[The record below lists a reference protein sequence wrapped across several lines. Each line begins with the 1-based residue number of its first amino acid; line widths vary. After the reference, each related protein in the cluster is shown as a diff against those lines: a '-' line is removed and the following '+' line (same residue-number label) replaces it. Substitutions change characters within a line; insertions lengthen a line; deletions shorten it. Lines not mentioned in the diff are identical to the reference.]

1 MSSEKFTNSYDLR
14 DFMRENMKI
23 SIENANKLSH
33 EIWNKIEKGLDEK
46 YARNRD
52 NMSARHKEEVTKL
65 EARIEELSKPDGAF
79 KEHLRRTL
87 YEDKDFLAE
96 LIRQIA
102 VDHLGID
109 ERDISDYDGPYRSTY
124 YLQWDGKDI

>member
-1 MSSEKFTNSYDLR
+1 MAGDKFTNSYDLR

-46 YARNRD
+46 YNRNRD
-52 NMSARHKEEVTKL
+52 NMTARHKEEVAKL
-65 EARIEELSKPDGAF
+65 EARIEELSQPDGAF

-87 YEDKDFLAE
+87 MADKDYLAD
-96 LIRQIA
+96 LVKQIA
-102 VDHLGID
+102 IEHLGLE
-109 ERDISDYDGPYRSTY
+109 ERDISDYDGPYRSEY
-124 YLQWDGKDI
+124 YLQWDGNDI

>member
-1 MSSEKFTNSYDLR
+1 MAGDKFTNSCDLR

-46 YARNRD
+46 YCRNRD
-52 NMSARHKEEVTKL
+52 NMTARHKEEVAKL
-65 EARIEELSKPDGAF
+65 ETRIEELSQPNGAF

-87 YEDKDFLAE
+87 MDDKDFLAE
-96 LIRQIA
+96 LVRQIA
-102 VDHLGID
+102 IDHLGLD
-109 ERDISDYDGPYRSTY
+109 ERDTSDYGAPYRGTY
-124 YLQWDGKDI
+124 YLQWDGRDI

>member
-1 MSSEKFTNSYDLR
+1 MAGDKFTNSYDLR

-46 YARNRD
+46 YNRNRD
-52 NMSARHKEEVTKL
+52 NMTARHKEEVAKL
-65 EARIEELSKPDGAF
+65 EARIEELSQPDGAF

-87 YEDKDFLAE
+87 MADKDYLAD
-96 LIRQIA
+96 LVKQIA
-102 VDHLGID
+102 IEHLGIE
-109 ERDISDYDGPYRSTY
+109 ERDISDYDGPYRGEY
-124 YLQWDGKDI
+124 YLQWDGNDI

>member
-1 MSSEKFTNSYDLR
+1 MDKFTNSYDLR

-46 YARNRD
+46 YGRNRD
-52 NMSARHKEEVTKL
+52 NMTARHKEEVTKL
-65 EARIEELSKPDGAF
+65 EARIEELSTPSGSF

-87 YEDKDFLAE
+87 VADKDFLAE
-96 LIRQIA
+96 LVRQIA
-102 VDHLGID
+102 VDHLGLD
-109 ERDISDYDGPYRSTY
+109 ERDTSDYGAPYRGTY
-124 YLQWDGKDI
+124 YLQWDGRDI